1 MSKLSLGS
9 RVIWKA
15 YKIKGKIIDWV
26 GEQAVVLLDEPKFDK
41 VQHRLF
47 KEELE
52 TPMFTQALLED
63 GHREMSEGDYE
74 VPDSPFKQIVFF
86 IQNGQMIQAIKV
98 TRLQLNSGLLN
109 ARFHLKRYPTVN
121 IKGQVID
128 ARW

>member
-47 KEELE
+47 K
-52 TPMFTQALLED
+52 
-63 GHREMSEGDYE
+63 
-74 VPDSPFKQIVFF
+74 
-86 IQNGQMIQAIKV
+86 
-98 TRLQLNSGLLN
+98 
-109 ARFHLKRYPTVN
+109 
-121 IKGQVID
+121 
-128 ARW
+128 